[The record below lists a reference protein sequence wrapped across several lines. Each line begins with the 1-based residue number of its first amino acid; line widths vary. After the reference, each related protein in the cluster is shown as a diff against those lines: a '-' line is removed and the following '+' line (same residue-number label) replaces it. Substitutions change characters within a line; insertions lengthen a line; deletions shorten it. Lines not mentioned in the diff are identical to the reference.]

1 MRKFLILLFLIFA
14 VACKKSFG
22 DKLREK
28 TDKYLFKEAKDADKR
43 TKLQAGTRDFVHGV
57 YHTGS
62 GIAKYMKGKKEEAKQ
77 DFQRAKDH
85 FSGENLKQIKRRGSG
100 GGHKF

>member
-14 VACKKSFG
+14 VACKKKFG
-22 DKLREK
+22 DILREK
-28 TDKYLFKEAKDADKR
+28 TDKYLFKEAKDAHKR

-62 GIAKYMKGKKEEAKQ
+62 GIVKYMKGKKEEAKQ
-77 DFQRAKDH
+77 DFKRAKDH
-85 FSGENLKQIKRRGSG
+85 FSGENLKQIRKTKGKTG
-100 GGHKF
+100 KKF